1 MGRILVTGGE
11 GFIGRAVC
19 LLLHQNGHEV
29 VSLDD
34 FSRAIPAD
42 SARDYAVV
50 GGSVCDY
57 EVISG
62 LFRNFQFDCVVHL
75 AGKKSVRESWIDPV
89 SYWET
94 NVGGTL
100 NMLRVLA
107 ENKVR
112 RLVFASSCSIFGSSD
127 LRLSEGD
134 ALNPQSPYAQSKR
147 AVEEVLVAVSAM
159 TSLSFVSLRFFNV
172 IGAWEEAASGDRFDS
187 TDNLLPLALRSA
199 LLGNGSFNVYG
210 NQYPT
215 PDGTCVRDYVD
226 VVDLANAHCA
236 SVDYLLDGGASASF
250 NIGSGSGTSVLEML
264 RLTEAVTGKPF
275 TITTTDPRLG
285 DPAQAV
291 ANPQLANSVLGWKA
305 STPLQASIR
314 NSFNWMRSRSY

>member
-11 GFIGRAVC
+11 GFIGRSVC
-19 LLLHQNGHEV
+19 LLLHQRGHEV

-34 FSRAIPAD
+34 FSRSVPSD
-42 SARDYAVV
+42 SAKDYAIVD
-50 GGSVCDY
+50 GSVCDY
-57 EVISG
+57 DVVSG
-62 LFRNFQFDCVVHL
+62 LLRNFRFDCVVHL
-75 AGKKSVRESWIDPV
+75 AGKKSVRESVIDPV

-100 NMLRVLA
+100 NLLRVLA

-112 RLVFASSCSIFGSSD
+112 NFVFASSCSIFGSSD
-127 LRLSEGD
+127 FRLSESG
-134 ALNPQSPYAQSKR
+134 ALNPQSPYAQTKR
-147 AVEEVLVAVSAM
+147 AVEELLVSVSARN
-159 TSLSFVSLRFFNV
+159 SLSFVSLRFFNV
-172 IGAWEEAASGDRFDS
+172 IGAWSEADSGDRFDS
-187 TDNLLPLALRSA
+187 TDNLLPLALRSV
-199 LLGNGSFNVYG
+199 LLGDGAFNVYG

-226 VVDLANAHCA
+226 VVDLADAHCA
-236 SVDYLLDGGASASF
+236 SVDYLLDGGASTSF

-314 NSFNWMRSRSY
+314 NSVNWMRSRSQ